1 MSQRDWAHSTEG
13 APWNYLYAN
22 MTTSSPTS
30 KTDDVPRGSQIA
42 LPGKCEKWGRK
53 PILGSYAFF
62 SLDSGSTK

>member
-30 KTDDVPRGSQIA
+30 KTGDVRRGSQIA
-42 LPGKCEKWGRK
+42 LPEKCGRK
-53 PILGSYAFF
+53 PILGSYAFY